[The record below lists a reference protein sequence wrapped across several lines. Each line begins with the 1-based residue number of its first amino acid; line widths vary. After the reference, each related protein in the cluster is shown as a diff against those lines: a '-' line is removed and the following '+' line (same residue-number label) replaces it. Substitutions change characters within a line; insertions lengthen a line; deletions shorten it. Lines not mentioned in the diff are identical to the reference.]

1 MLIAQHHNFTLIW
14 QTELPKFCGLP
25 TTASSPPDFTV
36 TPQPWLRT
44 GPGTASDGK
53 LKFDLT
59 RNNQA
64 YFGRLRA
71 RVRQLQAAGIYA
83 GVYLFSG
90 EWLLRFRCPSDG
102 YPFTGSNNVNGIDD
116 GGGIGSVT
124 MTATN
129 AITEI
134 QDAYVKKVIE
144 TLNDLPN
151 VLWIISQEAPPNSV
165 WWKSRLIALIR
176 SYEVGK
182 PLQHPIGYGVLGDVS
197 GTAGDGDA
205 LLVNSDPDWIAP
217 ATKIS
222 PTSSCGGGNPR
233 CKVNINDSD
242 HSYFGM
248 WNDSA
253 ELNRNYFWINFTQG
267 DQTVFMDPYVVYYPR
282 ENRNLSPS
290 PVKGIS
296 PGPDPR
302 WEPVRDTIGYIREYA
317 DRINLAAMTPQG
329 SLTSTGHALAG
340 INRMD
345 AELLVSCSFW
355 RRLYRGS
362 PRVRR
367 HICGGMDEPGNRNQ
381 RRKCKQRRHETVYAA
396 VQWGCHAVS
405 ERERV
410 ARPATELNIKTLDW
424 IFIQLCSAEAVLWC
438 FRRRRE
444 PDANLAVEIGTVTQK
459 ARFCGFP
466 RRCRGCRDRG
476 GTGGERCFESLG
488 GQMIRSTWRSG
499 RQTLDVPP
507 ACRPHSASGSVE
519 ADWVLQGWSWWFCC
533 WLGAVLGPRPGGLSD
548 RGRQDSE
555 NGAARCGSRPR
566 RICRRPCNDECFSLQ

>member
-438 FRRRRE
+438 HTHE
-444 PDANLAVEIGTVTQK
+444 P
-459 ARFCGFP
+459 
-466 RRCRGCRDRG
+466 RCPGSVLCLFQDNAH
-476 GTGGERCFESLG
+476 
-488 GQMIRSTWRSG
+488 RST
-499 RQTLDVPP
+499 T
-507 ACRPHSASGSVE
+507 
-519 ADWVLQGWSWWFCC
+519 
-533 WLGAVLGPRPGGLSD
+533 
-548 RGRQDSE
+548 
-555 NGAARCGSRPR
+555 AARPAAVR
-566 RICRRPCNDECFSLQ
+566 RLL

>member
-233 CKVNINDSD
+233 CKVDINDSD
-242 HSYFGM
+242 HSYV
-248 WNDSA
+248 A
-253 ELNRNYFWINFTQG
+253 LLNLPW
-267 DQTVFMDPYVVYYPR
+267 
-282 ENRNLSPS
+282 
-290 PVKGIS
+290 
-296 PGPDPR
+296 
-302 WEPVRDTIGYIREYA
+302 
-317 DRINLAAMTPQG
+317 
-329 SLTSTGHALAG
+329 GH
-340 INRMD
+340 
-345 AELLVSCSFW
+345 
-355 RRLYRGS
+355 RL
-362 PRVRR
+362 
-367 HICGGMDEPGNRNQ
+367 ID
-381 RRKCKQRRHETVYAA
+381 
-396 VQWGCHAVS
+396 
-405 ERERV
+405 
-410 ARPATELNIKTLDW
+410 
-424 IFIQLCSAEAVLWC
+424 LW
-438 FRRRRE
+438 
-444 PDANLAVEIGTVTQK
+444 
-459 ARFCGFP
+459 
-466 RRCRGCRDRG
+466 
-476 GTGGERCFESLG
+476 
-488 GQMIRSTWRSG
+488 
-499 RQTLDVPP
+499 
-507 ACRPHSASGSVE
+507 
-519 ADWVLQGWSWWFCC
+519 
-533 WLGAVLGPRPGGLSD
+533 
-548 RGRQDSE
+548 
-555 NGAARCGSRPR
+555 
-566 RICRRPCNDECFSLQ
+566 